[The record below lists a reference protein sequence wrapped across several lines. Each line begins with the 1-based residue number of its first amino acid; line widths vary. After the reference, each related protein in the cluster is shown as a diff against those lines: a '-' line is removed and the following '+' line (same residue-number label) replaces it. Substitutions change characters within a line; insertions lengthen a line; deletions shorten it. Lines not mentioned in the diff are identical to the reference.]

1 MIKSRSDMDFYIQED
16 MKRNLR
22 IEKMTIKSW
31 LIHRY
36 HLFVKTN
43 GDMAFDLLKSLRKL
57 EYAHNCKKHSSWVG
71 YFIYRYRQVL
81 YARKQFKYN
90 ITLPINKVG
99 YGLYLPHLIGGGII
113 VNCRS
118 IGNYCAINS
127 NVLLGNNKTQDKI
140 PTIGN
145 NVDMTTGCKIIG
157 NITIGDNAVIA
168 PNSVVVKDVPANAVV
183 SGIPAKILKIKEES
197 NNELSSTGLDI

>member
-1 MIKSRSDMDFYIQED
+1 MIKSKSDMDFYIQED

-22 IEKMTIKSW
+22 IEKMTIKLW
-31 LIHRY
+31 LIHKY
-36 HLFVKTN
+36 HLFVKSD

-57 EYAHNCKKHSSWVG
+57 EYAYNCKKHSFWG
-71 YFIYRYRQVL
+71 NLIYRYRLIL
-81 YARKQFKYN
+81 YARKKYKYN
-90 ITLPINKVG
+90 VALPINKVG

-113 VNCRS
+113 VNCKS
-118 IGNYCAINS
+118 IGNYCAINC
-127 NVLLGNNKTQDKI
+127 NVLLGNKNAKDEI

-157 NITIGDNAVIA
+157 KITIGDNAVIA

-183 SGIPAKILKIKEES
+183 SGVPAKILKFKEES
-197 NNELSSTGLDI
+197 IMHSR